1 MITEKEHRV
10 KCAEIDVKEQESRV
24 REARCAM
31 EQGYKKLQAE
41 MEKEYDKLKRE
52 FEREELRLEREKSR
66 LELAQADLQRG
77 FEV

>member
-1 MITEKEHRV
+1 MITEKEQRV
-10 KCAEIDVKEQESRV
+10 RSAEIDVKVQESRV
-24 REARCAM
+24 REARVAC

-41 MEKEYDKLKRE
+41 LEKEYDKLKRE
-52 FEREELRLEREKSR
+52 VERAELGLEWEKSR